1 MCWKCNTLNELF
13 NQICVRNRTEDL
25 NISMF
30 NIITGINESKTLTR
44 HISCEC
50 KYKFDERKYI
60 QINGGMTINID
71 VSVKNVYVKKNYV
84 WIPATCSSENGGIFR
99 KHYEWFSD
107 YVSCEVLEL
116 YDEETKTCEEQIV
129 MKRKQPVNA
138 KSRHFT
144 RIFY

>member
-60 QINGGMTINID
+60 QINGRMTVNVD
-71 VSVKNVYVKKNYV
+71 VSVKNVAYVKKIMFGFMLHVALKMGEYLES
-84 WIPATCSSENGGIFR
+84 IMNGSVIMCHVKFWS
-99 KHYEWFSD
+99 Y
-107 YVSCEVLEL
+107 
-116 YDEETKTCEEQIV
+116 T
-129 MKRKQPVNA
+129 MKKQKPVRN
-138 KSRHFT
+138 KQ
-144 RIFY
+144 